1 MMIAMSVK
9 KTKTSSR
16 KAADKVPRKTAKER
30 LDEFWGLFTKDDEVL
45 VVINADPDA
54 LACAM
59 AIKRLLR
66 YKVKNVMIGYP
77 NEIRR
82 LSNVAM
88 VDQLKI
94 PAERLHT
101 LRHRDFSKRVM
112 VDSQPLHL
120 PAFEN
125 IHFDVVIDHHPITTG
140 WQASYVDIRP
150 DYGAASSILIEY
162 LRAAEMKPSV
172 ALATA
177 LFYAIKVDTNNFEN
191 EASLADAISF
201 RYLFGLANHNL
212 VRKIELS
219 ELRPSELNYFRTAL
233 TEMKISKRRLYAH
246 VGRVRNPDILVIIA
260 DFFNQVNQVSW
271 VLVSGIHAEKLVV
284 IFRCDGYKKNAGVL
298 AQKIYGE
305 LGSAG
310 GHRQAARAEV
320 PLKNLAKQD
329 QDFDTKTL
337 MRLTQRHIEG

>member
-1 MMIAMSVK
+1 MTVK
-9 KTKTSSR
+9 KTKTSCR
-16 KAADKVPRKTAKER
+16 KPAKPPKKTAKER
-30 LDEFWGLFTKDDEVL
+30 LEEFWALFVKEDDVL

-54 LACAM
+54 LACAVS
-59 AIKRLLR
+59 IKRLLR
-66 YKVKNVMIGYP
+66 YRVRSVTIGYP

-88 VDQLKI
+88 VDLLKI

-101 LRHRDFSKRVM
+101 LKCRDYSKKVM

-120 PAFEN
+120 PAFEG
-125 IHFDVVIDHHPITTG
+125 IAFDAVIDHHPLTSG

-150 DYGAASSILIEY
+150 DYGAASTILIEY
-162 LRAAEMKPSV
+162 LRAADMRPSV

-177 LFYAIKVDTNNFEN
+177 LFYAIKVDTNNFEMK
-191 EASLADAISF
+191 ASLADAISF
-201 RYLFGLANHNL
+201 RYLFGLANQNL

-233 TEMKISKRRLYAH
+233 TVMKISNRRLYAH

-271 VLVSGIHAEKLVV
+271 VFVSGIHAEKLVV
-284 IFRCDGYKKNAGVL
+284 IFRCDGYKKNAGSL
-298 AQKIYGE
+298 AQKIYGQS
-305 LGSAG
+305 GSAG
-310 GHRQAARAEV
+310 GHRQSARAEV
-320 PLKNLAKQD
+320 PLKNLAKAD
-329 QDFDTKTL
+329 QEFDTKTL
-337 MRLTQRHIEG
+337 MRITKRHLEGL

>member
-1 MMIAMSVK
+1 MSVK

-16 KAADKVPRKTAKER
+16 KAAVEKVPKKTAKER
-30 LDEFWGLFTKDDEVL
+30 LAEFWALFSKDDDVL

-66 YKVKNVMIGYP
+66 YKVKCVMIGYP

-88 VDQLKI
+88 VDLLKI

-101 LRHRDFSKRVM
+101 LKLRDFSKKVM

-125 IHFDVVIDHHPITTG
+125 IPFDAVIDHHPRTTG
-140 WQASYVDIRP
+140 WQARYVDIRP
-150 DYGAASSILIEY
+150 EYGAASSMLIEY

-201 RYLFGLANHNL
+201 RYLFSLANHNL

-233 TEMKISKRRLYAH
+233 TEMKISKRRLYVH

-271 VLVSGIHAEKLVV
+271 VFVSGIHAEKLVV
-284 IFRCDGYKKNAGVL
+284 IFRCDGYKKNAGTL
-298 AQKIYGE
+298 AQKIYGQI
-305 LGSAG
+305 GSAG

-320 PLKNLAKQD
+320 PLKNLAKPD
-329 QDFDTKTL
+329 KDFDTKTL
-337 MRLTQRHIEG
+337 MRLTKRHIEG